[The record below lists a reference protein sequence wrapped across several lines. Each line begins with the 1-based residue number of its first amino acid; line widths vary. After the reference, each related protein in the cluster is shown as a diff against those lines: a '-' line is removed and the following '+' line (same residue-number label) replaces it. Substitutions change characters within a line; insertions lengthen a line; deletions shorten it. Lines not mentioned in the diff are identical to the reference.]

1 MRYLFPAGILL
12 ALVVTGVV
20 PSTASAYTEWPA
32 ISTKVT
38 TLATDEEL
46 PLKCDL
52 ESHVGNI
59 RFLAQVHDFRK
70 FMRFMVDLG
79 QYLGETTNAGPNYIL
94 RVHFADQVIG
104 ITLAE
109 LSAFRFLKKPGH
121 AADPKLLYDF
131 FSRFESR

>member
-12 ALVVTGVV
+12 ALVLGVA
-20 PSTASAYTEWPA
+20 PSAASAYSEWPA

-46 PLKCDL
+46 PLRCDL

-59 RFLAQVHDFRK
+59 HFLAQVQDFRK
-70 FMRFMVDLG
+70 FMRFMVELG
-79 QYLGETTNAGPNYIL
+79 EYLGETTNAGPSYIL
-94 RVHFADQVIG
+94 RVHFADQVAS
-104 ITLAE
+104 ITLAD
-109 LSAFRFLKKPGH
+109 LNRFRFLKKPAQ

-131 FSRFESR
+131 FSRFEAR